1 MGPHRSYES
10 HEKATRRIILAG
22 TEDRWSVW
30 FCGSRRKN
38 RRMDTKVDITINCLS
53 CTASI
58 TVPATDR
65 HSVAEL
71 LGDFGW
77 QATREGA
84 YCGTHKIPTH

>member
-1 MGPHRSYES
+1 
-10 HEKATRRIILAG
+10 
-22 TEDRWSVW
+22 
-30 FCGSRRKN
+30 
-38 RRMDTKVDITINCLS
+38 MDTKVDITINCLS

-84 YCGTHKIPTH
+84 YCGTHKIPTR